1 MRRAS
6 ARVGISQTA
15 AALTV
20 GLLLATILA
29 PPALAADRTRPR
41 VSGVRMT
48 RLYFSPNGDGVAEY
62 SYVWFRASERARV
75 SAYVS
80 RSARTPII
88 RTLARNRAMA
98 AGRCLVPWNGRDAAN
113 NVVADGWY
121 LVRLYVKDYSGN
133 RAGRYPYTLWVCVDT
148 ARPNLERAWAAISP
162 FSPNAR
168 PDGYK
173 DRTAIRSKVSEG
185 GHVAL
190 TITGKGH
197 TRSWPHVGR
206 RAGTSQIIWNGRDQ
220 AGYRVP
226 DGYYT
231 AVVRFHDWAGNNSV
245 PLTQTVRLRVDT
257 TPPSVTN
264 VRVNTATPY
273 EPDGNNDTATVYF
286 TTSEKASYAYS
297 IWNPFWTYL
306 KGRSMSSL
314 APGNHATSWD
324 AKQRVGSTDV
334 VVPNGRYPI
343 RLVLRDAAGNARVTT
358 PRFTIKSYYLVCV
371 DPGHGG
377 KNGVYDSG
385 AVGPTGYKESVANFD
400 MGYYRLRP
408 LLEAIPESS
417 ANGYPVKVLMTRAQ
431 ERIPSMTLAKR
442 SWIAN
447 YRGANIFVS
456 IHCNAAGGSAHG
468 SETFYYRTA
477 EKSTAAQ
484 SAYLA
489 TMIQRKTVAR
499 TSRYNRGV
507 KTASFYVLRRTR
519 MPAALHEAA
528 FISNRT
534 EERLLKSTAFRRSV
548 AQGVRDGIVAY
559 FQRYP

>member
-1 MRRAS
+1 
-6 ARVGISQTA
+6 
-15 AALTV
+15 
-20 GLLLATILA
+20 
-29 PPALAADRTRPR
+29 
-41 VSGVRMT
+41 
-48 RLYFSPNGDGVAEY
+48 
-62 SYVWFRASERARV
+62 
-75 SAYVS
+75 
-80 RSARTPII
+80 
-88 RTLARNRAMA
+88 
-98 AGRCLVPWNGRDAAN
+98 
-113 NVVADGWY
+113 
-121 LVRLYVKDYSGN
+121 
-133 RAGRYPYTLWVCVDT
+133 
-148 ARPNLERAWAAISP
+148 
-162 FSPNAR
+162 
-168 PDGYK
+168 
-173 DRTAIRSKVSEG
+173 
-185 GHVAL
+185 
-190 TITGKGH
+190 
-197 TRSWPHVGR
+197 VGR

-231 AVVRFHDWAGNNSV
+231 AEVRFHDWAGNNSV

-273 EPDGNNDTATVYF
+273 EPDGNNDTATVHF
-286 TTSEKASYAYS
+286 TTGEKASYSYS
-297 IWNPFWTYL
+297 IRNPFGTRL
-306 KGRSMSSL
+306 KARSVSSL
-314 APGNHATSWD
+314 ALGNHATSWE
-324 AKQRVGSTDV
+324 AKQSVGGSEV

-343 RLVLRDAAGNARVTT
+343 RLAFRDAAGNTRATT
-358 PRFTIKSYYLVCV
+358 PRFPIKSYYLVCV

-408 LLEAIPESS
+408 LLEAVPKSS
-417 ANGYPVKVLMTRAQ
+417 ANGYPIKVLMTRSQ
-431 ERIPSMTLAKR
+431 ERVPSMTLNKR
-442 SWIAN
+442 SWLAN

-468 SETFYYRTA
+468 SETFYYRIATDR
-477 EKSTAAQ
+477 SRAAQ

-499 TSRYNRGV
+499 TRRYNRGV
-507 KTASFYVLRRTR
+507 KTASFYVLRRTL

-548 AQGVRDGIVAY
+548 AQGVRDGVVAY